1 MKPADMRPMSTNDAP
16 VRDGWVGKFL
26 ALRNAAADP
35 KLNRT
40 DLAVL
45 ACILD
50 HHGSGGAKPG
60 YQRMSRM
67 THVDRRTV
75 IRSVQRL
82 QGLGYLTIEGR
93 ERQTNI
99 YRPVFPTS
107 VTWPTSGVAVT
118 SDSQTTELV
127 VQVSPPLVGQLS
139 PEPEAIKPEAEPIKP
154 VRTNRPLLTY
164 DKWLDGVSDEEINRL
179 DSKLF
184 EYGKRVD
191 VPEQLIELYI
201 AWVKQKWTDDAKK
214 YKDWPRVICRA
225 LEEDWHHLWRFGPDG
240 SPCLTTAGQQ
250 LQRSTSTS

>member
-1 MKPADMRPMSTNDAP
+1 MSTNETP

-67 THVDRRTV
+67 TQVDRRTV

-82 QGLGYLTIEGR
+82 QSLGYLTIEGR
-93 ERQTNI
+93 DRQTNI

-118 SDSQTTELV
+118 SDIQTTELV
-127 VQVSPPLVGQLS
+127 VQVSLPLVGQLS

-154 VRTNRPLLTY
+154 VRTNRRLLTY
-164 DKWLDGVSDEEINRL
+164 DKWCEDSTDEEL
-179 DSKLF
+179 KCF
-184 EYGKRVD
+184 EDRVYAYGKRINVS
-191 VPEQLIELYI
+191 EHLIDLYFNW
-201 AWVKQKWTDDAKK
+201 ADQKWSGDAKK

-240 SPCLTTAGQQ
+240 NPYLTTAGEQ
-250 LQRSTSTS
+250 LKRSTSAS